1 MSETYHQR
9 RALLLEYF
17 DRTAID
23 AWARLTSD
31 APLNPIRATVRAGRD
46 AMRNALLQWLPE
58 RLDGMRLL
66 DAGCGTGALSHTL
79 AQRGANVLACDLS
92 PRLIDIARTRGA
104 EARKS
109 GALEFVV
116 SDMLDVALGEFDC
129 AIAMDSLIHYQPATI
144 LAALEALAQRVRR
157 SLLFTFAPRNA
168 LLAGMHALGHLFP
181 RGNRAPE
188 IVPIAEKA
196 LIRGIGAS
204 AALSEWRIGRTQRV
218 ARGFYISQAL
228 ELVRK

>member
-46 AMRNALLQWLPE
+46 AMRNTLLQWLPE

-104 EARKS
+104 EARQS

-116 SDMLDVALGEFDC
+116 CDMLDVELGEFDC
-129 AIAMDSLIHYQPATI
+129 AIAMDSLIHYQPATM
-144 LAALEALAQRVRR
+144 LAALEALAQRARR

-204 AALSEWRIGRTQRV
+204 AALAEWRIGRTQRV